1 MRLNIKRAVA
11 LVLAVCMMASTAA
24 PVFAVE
30 EPVQTPASVTMEE
43 ASGELTLPG
52 ETPAP
57 SEVPASETPAP
68 GEVPVSETPAPSE
81 APASETPAPTETP
94 AADEE
99 SAADQ
104 TPTEDK
110 GADRLDQ
117 ARKAAPQIPGFEL
130 YTGETIDTAAQ
141 YILVAQ
147 DQRESENGIYALYLS
162 ADGAS
167 VGPGSLTAKGAVTAQ
182 LTVADGAVN
191 AAWVKNGEQLPM
203 DRLLLDVKQS
213 EDGKY
218 AFSNAVTGQWLQLDS
233 KMTAGTESLLSVE
246 KKTDGSYNLWNAAHN
261 RVLSFNIK
269 GDGGQFTNSQTDFW
283 GPKEETAYSV
293 YLYVRQADEN
303 APRIP
308 GFTLYT
314 SSQLD
319 LSKEYLIVARG
330 KKEAYQDE
338 VYALYLSDEGK
349 NLNPG
354 ALKGEDGTVTAQLT
368 LTEGEAKATWLKG
381 GSPLSMEDLT
391 LLPAQSGSG
400 YSLQNARS
408 GNYLALSE
416 SNMVSDQAVSLS
428 VTKSGDGWV
437 IKTGNRVLDF
447 NRKGDTT
454 QFPNNITDFWGPRN
468 LAEGK
473 SYTLWLYARDI
484 TLNQTDL
491 KIDGYT
497 QADSD
502 ALTDGVYAVVGYD
515 NGFRF
520 LSTSGGNNANEGL
533 RDDRTGKLTN
543 ATEALAGAELSLTG
557 TADGVYFTAMTPD
570 GPVYLGLGSEG
581 IFRSDAPV
589 LLTVEKNSNNT
600 YTIGTGDGKL
610 AVENGGFTTSE
621 QGSPLQLFLKKAEQ
635 PTLARTK
642 AVVEQGFA
650 GTSQLAVT
658 GGTEWIYTDA
668 EGAHPATVQW
678 TLTQN
683 PDGAF
688 QLNDGVLTALK
699 ASGTA
704 TAAGKLVYTAD
715 KTVELGSVALT
726 ACGPQKAITGTTEG
740 QPFVNGEPD
749 GGNGQNYRIPSLITL
764 ENGWLVA
771 AADMRWQTTAD
782 SPQNL
787 DTIVSVSRD
796 GGETWSYEIVN
807 YFDDQANSATSQAS
821 ASFIDPSMVQ
831 GPDGK
836 LYMVVDACP
845 SYAGLMYG
853 NRMGNQSSGFDEQGR
868 MLVALA
874 EENGDAPK
882 EKSAYAYRV
891 DLNAESSRVMVQGT
905 GLKLYPITTEN
916 GEATG
921 YWVDAELDLF
931 AWDGVSDSV
940 EKVMREQLNSSEMVQ
955 TNLFYRSSAW
965 KAYPVF
971 YIMLRSAEV
980 TADGLV
986 WSEPTFLDIKYTENE
1001 SFTGVCPG
1009 RGLVTTVNGKQR
1021 IVFPLYDNA
1030 TGNEYAS
1037 VIYSDDN
1044 GATWTRGARVNNLA
1058 SGSKTSESQVV
1069 NLPDGGMRI
1078 FCRNLGGQIT
1088 YADSYDG
1095 GATWSQAVADG
1106 ALNYTS
1112 NCMVSFINAAG
1123 YVQAPN
1129 GKVYGNL
1136 IVASYPAGGGRNDGV
1151 VRVGSASAATGTITW
1166 LNDTEVDFAGR
1177 YQYSCLTQKKGDAL
1191 GLLFESGRTGPGSA
1205 DNGGAGGIY
1214 YTDLTITGLLG
1225 EGWSYLASYEGP
1237 VEGGHSGVTTDQPY
1251 IPNET
1256 GSSRRFRIPA
1266 LITLDN
1272 GWILSAADA
1281 RWGSTMDAANNLD
1294 GLVSLSRDGG
1304 ETWEWQMVNH
1314 FADYPDQTIGAYR
1327 KSASFIDPA
1336 LIQSED
1342 GTIYM
1347 VVDACPAYSGLQ
1359 NGGTAGKESTGF
1371 DANGNLVIA
1380 KGEAGKIASTKAAD
1394 YTYYIDSKAPQT
1406 KLVEGQNHT
1415 LYPIKDASGQLTGV
1429 WVDAEYNLY
1438 ETSGDAVVKSLCK
1451 QEISGK
1457 TVQNN
1462 VFYSQSEWKIYP
1474 TFHIWLR
1481 TGNVTETG
1489 IQWSEPQ
1496 ILNVKR
1502 QGEGFVGVC
1511 PGRGLT
1517 VELDENG
1524 TERVLFQVYDN
1535 ATGQERAST
1544 IYTDDGGAT
1553 WHRGEHVTNNVG
1565 KTSESQ
1571 TVPLP
1576 DGGIRMYSRNDIG
1589 YISYADSYD
1598 GGVTWGPSHKDEDLS
1613 YVGNCMVSFI
1623 NVDGAL
1629 VDADNNV
1636 YTNLIAAS
1644 YPKGIGRNNGVL
1656 RIGSIDAATGQV
1668 TWLNPADVKYPGSY
1682 LYSCLTQ
1689 LEGEDLGLL
1698 YEKEDTSYGTGYIL
1712 YDSFA
1717 MTSLLG
1723 EGWEYLS
1730 ELPSLHLTSGD
1741 LALNA
1746 GESVQLNAEVQGE
1759 LKGKLQWS
1767 ITADGE
1773 TQAAVLDKA
1782 ETNAGEAVTLTAQ
1795 AVGKA
1800 TLTVTAQAACGDRVI
1815 TLRDSVRVYVSD
1827 DSTVTLPD
1835 EFENGLIEGTARN
1848 ENPLLKVETSIEDGV
1863 YAIVSGEKVLYS
1875 TKDLNRVDQ
1884 LGVTDQ
1890 DGELNPNYS
1899 KPTFTMDTQTW
1910 KVTKTDQGYTLE
1922 SMAWPGHYLAVQ
1934 GSSGDN
1940 WAPVSETPTYFAIT
1954 SDGQGRYQI
1963 SAELNGTT
1971 YYLVQNGRFRI
1982 SETKG
1987 NAMAFYLKCDLQA
2000 GEKYY
2005 RTDASGLEKLI
2016 ASLNGLDESLYTP
2029 ASWSLLQ
2036 EKRAAAEQATELDA
2050 ILFGSDV
2057 SAAQQAQ
2064 ATIDGA
2070 AGELLRALYS
2080 LEKKADVNYTVTF
2093 RITGDYFT
2101 NDSFAIR
2108 QYKAGQQISAPAAPE
2123 HAGYTF
2129 SGWQNLPQTMPEKDL
2144 VVIGFYIKDAQ
2155 TPEPTPVPT
2164 PEPGEPTPVP
2174 TPEPGEPTPEP
2185 GEPTPAPEQP
2195 APNPAQPTPVPVQ
2208 PTAAPAQ
2215 STARPAAG
2223 GVISGGTS
2231 AQESEAQEDAVS
2243 IPEQE
2248 APQAGIPEESTSAAD
2263 SAADAGES
2271 ASQAEQTAGAEG
2283 GSVMPVVIGGAVIV
2297 VAAAAIVWAVKRR
2310 GNARGE

>member
-1 MRLNIKRAVA
+1 M
-11 LVLAVCMMASTAA
+11 LAVSGADLSEEAAPGELPASTEA
-24 PVFAVE
+24 PV
-30 EPVQTPASVTMEE
+30 PA
-43 ASGELTLPG
+43 
-52 ETPAP
+52 ETPVAT
-57 SEVPASETPAP
+57 EVPAPAETPVATEAP
-68 GEVPVSETPAPSE
+68 APAETPVATEAPAPAETPVATE
-81 APASETPAPTETP
+81 APASAETPAPTEVPASTGTPVPTETPADSSVPVVEETP
-94 AADEE
+94 AAAPDEVDR
-99 SAADQ
+99 AAQ
-104 TPTEDK
+104 SK
-110 GADRLDQ
+110 
-117 ARKAAPQIPGFEL
+117 KAAPQIPGF
-130 YTGETIDTAAQ
+130 
-141 YILVAQ
+141 
-147 DQRESENGIYALYLS
+147 S
-162 ADGAS
+162 
-167 VGPGSLTAKGAVTAQ
+167 
-182 LTVADGAVN
+182 
-191 AAWVKNGEQLPM
+191 
-203 DRLLLDVKQS
+203 
-213 EDGKY
+213 
-218 AFSNAVTGQWLQLDS
+218 
-233 KMTAGTESLLSVE
+233 
-246 KKTDGSYNLWNAAHN
+246 
-261 RVLSFNIK
+261 
-269 GDGGQFTNSQTDFW
+269 
-283 GPKEETAYSV
+283 
-293 YLYVRQADEN
+293 
-303 APRIP
+303 
-308 GFTLYT
+308 LYT

-319 LSKEYLIVARG
+319 LSKEYLIVTRG
-330 KKEAYQDE
+330 KNEAYKDE
-338 VYALYLSDEGK
+338 VYALYLSDAGK
-349 NLNPG
+349 SLNPG
-354 ALKGEDGTVTAQLT
+354 ALNGADGTVTAKLT
-368 LTEGEAKATWLKG
+368 LTDGSVQAAWLKD
-381 GSPLSMEDLT
+381 GSTLSMEDLT
-391 LLPAQSGSG
+391 LMGSAMDDG
-400 YSLQNARS
+400 FSLQNAKS

-416 SNMVSDQAVSLS
+416 SNMVSAQAVKLG
-428 VTKSGDGWV
+428 VVKAGDGWQ
-437 IKTGNRVLDF
+437 IKVGRRVLDF

-454 QFPNNITDFWGPRN
+454 QYPNLITDFWGPRN
-468 LAEGK
+468 LVEGK

-484 TLNQTDL
+484 TLNETEL

-497 QADSD
+497 RAESD
-502 ALTDGVYAVVGYD
+502 TLTDGVYAVVGYD
-515 NGFRF
+515 NSFRI
-520 LSTSGGNNANEGL
+520 LSTSGENNANEGL
-533 RDDRTGKLTN
+533 RDNRTGKLTN
-543 ATEALAGAELSLTG
+543 ANEALAGAELSLTSTEG
-557 TADGVYFTAMTPD
+557 GVYLTAMTPD

-581 IFRSDAPV
+581 VFRSDAPV
-589 LLTVEKNSNNT
+589 LLTVTKNDNNT
-600 YTIGTGDGKL
+600 YTIGTDDGKL

-621 QGSPLQLFLKKAEQ
+621 QGSPVQLFLKKTEQ
-635 PTLARTK
+635 PALVRTK
-642 AVVEQGFA
+642 AVVEQGYA

-668 EGAHPATVQW
+668 EGAHPATVEW
-678 TLTQN
+678 TLTAN

-688 QLNDGVLTALK
+688 QLKDGVLTARK

-715 KTVELGSVALT
+715 KTVELGSVTLT
-726 ACGPQKAITGTTEG
+726 ACGPQKVITGTTEG

-749 GGNGQNYRIPSLITL
+749 GGNGKNYRIPSLITL
-764 ENGWLVA
+764 DNGWLVA

-796 GGETWSYEIVN
+796 GGKTWSYEIVN

-874 EENGDAPK
+874 SENGDAPK
-882 EKSAYAYRV
+882 EKSAYTHRV
-891 DLNAESSRVMVQGT
+891 DLNAEPSRVTVQGI
-905 GLKLYPITTEN
+905 GLKLYPITTES

-931 AWDGVSDSV
+931 LWDGKSDSV

-1058 SGSKTSESQVV
+1058 SGGKTSESQVV

-1123 YVQAPN
+1123 YVKSPE

-1136 IVASYPAGGGRNDGV
+1136 VLASYPAGNGRTDGV
-1151 VRVGSASAATGTITW
+1151 IRVGSLSAATGTVTW
-1166 LNDTEVDFAGR
+1166 LNDAEVDFAGR
-1177 YQYSCLTQKKGDAL
+1177 YQYSCLTQKGGDVL
-1191 GLLFESGRTGPGSA
+1191 GLLFESGTAGPGSTE
-1205 DNGGAGGIY
+1205 NGGAGGIY
-1214 YTDLTITGLLG
+1214 YKDLTITGMLG

-1251 IPNET
+1251 IPDET
-1256 GSSRRFRIPA
+1256 GVSRRFRIPA
-1266 LITLDN
+1266 MITLDN
-1272 GWILSAADA
+1272 GWILTAADA

-1304 ETWEWQMVNH
+1304 KTWEWQMINH
-1314 FADYPDQTIGAYR
+1314 FADYPDQTPGAYK

-1394 YTYYIDSKAPQT
+1394 YTCYIDGKAPQT
-1406 KLVEGQNHT
+1406 KLVEGQNRT
-1415 LYPIKDASGQLTGV
+1415 LYPIKDAAGQLTGA

-1451 QEISGK
+1451 QEITGK

-1481 TGNVTETG
+1481 TGTVTETG

-1496 ILNVKR
+1496 ILNVKQ

-1517 VELDENG
+1517 VELGENG

-1571 TVPLP
+1571 TVLLP
-1576 DGGIRMYSRNDIG
+1576 DGGIRMYSRNNIG

-1598 GGVTWGPSHKDEDLS
+1598 GGVTWGPSHRDEDLS

-1636 YTNLIAAS
+1636 YTNLIVAS
-1644 YPKGIGRNNGVL
+1644 YPKGSGRNNGVL
-1656 RIGSIDAATGQV
+1656 RIGSVDAATNQV
-1668 TWLNPADVKYPGSY
+1668 TWLNPAEIKYPGSY

-1689 LEGEDLGLL
+1689 LEGENLGLL

-1730 ELPSLHLTSGD
+1730 EIPSLSLASGD

-1746 GESVQLNAEVQGE
+1746 GGSVQLNAQAKGE
-1759 LKGKLQWS
+1759 LQGKLQWS
-1767 ITADGE
+1767 IAADGE
-1773 TQAAVLDKA
+1773 TQVAKLDKT
-1782 ETNAGEAVTLTAQ
+1782 ETTVDEAVTLTAQ
-1795 AVGKA
+1795 AAGKA
-1800 TLTVTAQAACGDRVI
+1800 TLTVTAQAVCEDRVL
-1815 TLRDSVRVYVSD
+1815 TLSDSVRVYVSD
-1827 DSTVTLPD
+1827 ENTVTVPD
-1835 EFENGLIEGTARN
+1835 EFENSGVVEGIARN
-1848 ENPLLKVETSIEDGV
+1848 DNALLKVQTPIEDGV
-1863 YAIVSGEKVLYS
+1863 YAIVSGGKVLYS
-1875 TKDLNRVDQ
+1875 AKNLNRVDQ
-1884 LGVTDQ
+1884 LAVTDQ
-1890 DGELNPNYS
+1890 GGELNPNYD
-1899 KPTFTMDTQTW
+1899 KPSFTMDTQTW
-1910 KVTKTDQGYTLE
+1910 KVTRTEQGYTLE

-1934 GSSGDN
+1934 GSAATTGRRYPKPPPVLPSPATGRAVIRS
-1940 WAPVSETPTYFAIT
+1940 APSWMAPPI
-1954 SDGQGRYQI
+1954 I
-1963 SAELNGTT
+1963 W
-1971 YYLVQNGRFRI
+1971 FR
-1982 SETKG
+1982 T
-1987 NAMAFYLKCDLQA
+1987 A
-2000 GEKYY
+2000 G
-2005 RTDASGLEKLI
+2005 S
-2016 ASLNGLDESLYTP
+2016 ASLK
-2029 ASWSLLQ
+2029 Q
-2036 EKRAAAEQATELDA
+2036 RAE
-2050 ILFGSDV
+2050 
-2057 SAAQQAQ
+2057 
-2064 ATIDGA
+2064 
-2070 AGELLRALYS
+2070 RW
-2080 LEKKADVNYTVTF
+2080 
-2093 RITGDYFT
+2093 R
-2101 NDSFAIR
+2101 
-2108 QYKAGQQISAPAAPE
+2108 
-2123 HAGYTF
+2123 
-2129 SGWQNLPQTMPEKDL
+2129 
-2144 VVIGFYIKDAQ
+2144 
-2155 TPEPTPVPT
+2155 
-2164 PEPGEPTPVP
+2164 
-2174 TPEPGEPTPEP
+2174 
-2185 GEPTPAPEQP
+2185 
-2195 APNPAQPTPVPVQ
+2195 
-2208 PTAAPAQ
+2208 
-2215 STARPAAG
+2215 
-2223 GVISGGTS
+2223 
-2231 AQESEAQEDAVS
+2231 S
-2243 IPEQE
+2243 I
-2248 APQAGIPEESTSAAD
+2248 
-2263 SAADAGES
+2263 
-2271 ASQAEQTAGAEG
+2271 
-2283 GSVMPVVIGGAVIV
+2283 
-2297 VAAAAIVWAVKRR
+2297 
-2310 GNARGE
+2310 